1 MMLAN
6 VQGNPLSNNSGL
18 PNPAPGQLYDHTSKK
33 VLYFS
38 CHLQGMKAHFR
49 AFKNKIAP
57 EKLLK
62 IEKELF
68 AFFPILRDKE
78 KIAQAK
84 EAKTRGLK
92 SPNFPVGRILRA
104 KIFRTKCVNFFAD
117 ICAKSA

>member
-18 PNPAPGQLYDHTSKK
+18 PNPAPGQLYDHTSEKE
-33 VLYFS
+33 LYFS

-62 IEKELF
+62 IEKELEHS
-68 AFFPILRDKE
+68 D
-78 KIAQAK
+78 
-84 EAKTRGLK
+84 
-92 SPNFPVGRILRA
+92 
-104 KIFRTKCVNFFAD
+104 TKRAD
-117 ICAKSA
+117 IKRVLMRFSKEQMIGFRLDTVPG